1 MIESLLELG
10 FIKVGRFMLSNETL
24 DFERVDVN
32 YNPHNIVWV
41 IATNIEVLYVGET
54 NDDMNTVVKDLE
66 YGNKH
71 RATRDRIHSLIEE
84 YATKCEVYLL
94 IDITGNNL
102 KQDLITKFLPVGNL
116 NGK

>member
-10 FIKVGRFMLSNETL
+10 FMSVGRFMLSNAAL
-24 DFERVDVN
+24 DFERVDVD
-32 YNPHNIVWV
+32 YNPNNIVWV
-41 IATNIEVLYVGET
+41 IATNIKVLYVGET

-84 YATKCEVYLL
+84 YATKYEVYLL
-94 IDITGNNL
+94 VDTIGKNS
-102 KQDLITKFLPVGNL
+102 KQDLIKKFSPSGNL